1 MRPFTELNDRASDD
15 LLPERR
21 HQRQHR
27 GASHLSPAPTPNTQT
42 PSTKFSR
49 PDNPCVMLPLA
60 LCDALESP
68 HDDHRGEDG
77 PRIPGDAD
85 APRSCGI
92 LEA

>member
-1 MRPFTELNDRASDD
+1 MTCSRSAAINGSIEELPIS
-15 LLPERR
+15 
-21 HQRQHR
+21 HR
-27 GASHLSPAPTPNTQT
+27 LPTPNTQT
-42 PSTKFSR
+42 PSTKFLR